1 MKINVERRAT
11 YSKPARIIHG
21 FIEISFKKAL
31 RKTQNTQY
39 ILKNYFNLF
48 SNITILKLTNYS
60 NENNGNVHPF
70 IPNATFLY
78 PLKTSEILAVFWCF
92 HGVEKGHIGNKCVNK
107 TLRKIPKFHV
117 VSRKRGR
124 ISVFYAVIV
133 IIMTIIKKNLNIQI
147 TIRQEMSVVI

>member
-1 MKINVERRAT
+1 MKINVERRAS

-31 RKTQNTQY
+31 LSTQNTQY
-39 ILKNYFNLF
+39 TLKNYFNLF

-60 NENNGNVHPF
+60 NENNDNANPF
-70 IPNATFLY
+70 VPNATFLY
-78 PLKTSEILAVFWCF
+78 PLKTEILAVFWYF

-147 TIRQEMSVVI
+147 TIRQELSVVI